1 MTARLARVVVPIVP
15 HHVTQRG
22 NRRQRTFFQDSDYE
36 LYKQLL
42 AAWCSRRQVA
52 VWAYCLMP
60 NHVHL
65 ILTPKDPK
73 GLARAVG
80 EAHRRYTLTVNARE
94 GWRGYL
100 WQGRFAS
107 FPMDPTHL
115 MNAVRYVL
123 LNPVRAGLTKEAT
136 DWPHS
141 SARAHLVDSM
151 DRLVDPVPLAARISE
166 WDELLRPEDSH
177 RDLEQF
183 HRHERTGRPMGDD
196 QFVSDLETLLGRC
209 LRPQKVGRKPRS

>member
-1 MTARLARVVVPIVP
+1 MSPRLARVVVPSVP

-22 NRRQRTFFQDSDYE
+22 NRRQRTFLRDSDYA
-36 LYKQLL
+36 LYKQLM
-42 AAWCSRRQVA
+42 ATWCSRRQVA

-65 ILTPKDPK
+65 ILVPEDPE

-80 EAHRRYTLTVNARE
+80 EAHRRYTLAINTRE

-107 FPMDPTHL
+107 FPMDPAHL
-115 MNAVRYVL
+115 ITAVRYVL
-123 LNPVRAGLTKEAT
+123 LNPVRAGLVRKIT

-141 SARAHLVDSM
+141 SARAHLVGSRDG
-151 DRLVDPVPLAARISE
+151 LVDPGPLATRITD
-166 WDELLRPEDSH
+166 WDQLLRLAGSQHE
-177 RDLEQF
+177 LKQF
-183 HRHERTGRPMGDD
+183 RSHERTGRPMGDN
-196 QFVSDLETLLGRC
+196 QFVRDLETLLGRR
-209 LRPQKVGRKPRS
+209 LRLRKVGRKPGR

>member
-1 MTARLARVVVPIVP
+1 MTARLARVVVPNVP

-22 NRRQRTFFQDSDYE
+22 NRRQQTFFQDSDYE

-65 ILTPKDPK
+65 ILTPKDSK

-141 SARAHLVDSM
+141 SARAHLVDSK
-151 DRLVDPVPLAARISE
+151 DRLVDPVPLAGRISE
-166 WDELLRPEDSH
+166 WDELLRPEDGH

-196 QFVSDLETLLGRC
+196 QFVGDLETLLGRC
-209 LRPQKVGRKPRS
+209 LRPQKVGRKSRS

>member
-1 MTARLARVVVPIVP
+1 MTARLARVVVPNVP

-22 NRRQRTFFQDSDYE
+22 NRRQQTFFQDSDYE

-107 FPMDPTHL
+107 FPMGPTHL

-123 LNPVRAGLTKEAT
+123 LNPVRAGLTNEAT

-141 SARAHLVDSM
+141 SARAHLLDSQ
-151 DRLVDPVPLAARISE
+151 DQLVDPAPLAGRIAE
-166 WDELLRPEDSH
+166 WDELLRPEDCH

-183 HRHERTGRPMGDD
+183 HRHQRTGRPMGDD
-196 QFVSDLETLLGRC
+196 QFVRDLETLLGRR
-209 LRPQKVGRKPRS
+209 LRPQKVGRKPES